1 MHSTTFSRGYWL
13 RLVRFTAG
21 LVFLAALIMV
31 SALAYLQFQVFV
43 TPVRNPIGK
52 TPAAVGLTYQPVVL
66 QTEDNLQIAAWQIPG
81 EQPTA
86 VILIHGINA
95 NREAML
101 PTAEILAEAG
111 YPLLLIDLRGHGE
124 SEGDRVSYGY
134 YESRDVK
141 AGVDYMARQPA
152 IKHIALLGTSLGGSA
167 VIHTAAREP
176 RVGAVIAQST
186 FSSLE
191 NAVDDAFDNRSIFP
205 KWPFAPIFVI
215 LAEWYLDV
223 DMEQINSARDL
234 ASISP
239 RPVLII
245 HGRQDEM
252 FPVHHAEDMYRS
264 ATEPKTLW
272 VIDGLGHADPAL
284 NHRDEYRQLL
294 LSFLAEAF
302 DSPTNRENL
311 H

>member
-1 MHSTTFSRGYWL
+1 
-13 RLVRFTAG
+13 
-21 LVFLAALIMV
+21 
-31 SALAYLQFQVFV
+31 
-43 TPVRNPIGK
+43 
-52 TPAAVGLTYQPVVL
+52 
-66 QTEDNLQIAAWQIPG
+66 
-81 EQPTA
+81 
-86 VILIHGINA
+86 
-95 NREAML
+95 
-101 PTAEILAEAG
+101 
-111 YPLLLIDLRGHGE
+111 
-124 SEGDRVSYGY
+124 
-134 YESRDVK
+134 
-141 AGVDYMARQPA
+141 MARQPA